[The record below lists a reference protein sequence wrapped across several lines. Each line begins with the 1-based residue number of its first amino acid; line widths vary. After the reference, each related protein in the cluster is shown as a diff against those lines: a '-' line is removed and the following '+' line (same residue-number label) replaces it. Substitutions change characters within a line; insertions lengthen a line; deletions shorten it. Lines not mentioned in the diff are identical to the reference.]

1 MDRRRQVTDQAIV
14 EAVLSRTHTS
24 VFDSG
29 CGEGWLA
36 RELSARR
43 IDAVGLDVAAQLI
56 EVARQAGALNSASS
70 PMKTLRPNDS
80 RPPWMRGF

>member
-14 EAVLSRTHTS
+14 EAVLSGTHTS

-36 RELSARR
+36 RELSTRQ
-43 IDAVGLDVAAQLI
+43 IDVGGLDVAAPEI
-56 EVARQAGALNSASS
+56 EVARQTGAVNSASS
-70 PMKTLRPNDS
+70 PMKTLRSDDS